1 MAQEVVDI
9 YDSDSFSEDSFDG
22 DLDEYE
28 GGRRSTPL
36 QKKEFPSSEDIRPK
50 SPSPARKQHE
60 TITVIKAEDILPPP
74 AISTSLPVHV
84 PTFISTPCKPCAMR
98 TSEAEDDHSEEEE
111 DDVSTEEDSNSEDD
125 KSETSTI
132 DALSKDPLFLVLSE
146 YLSNDKGNIVDALF
160 KINKS
165 LKQIIKLMKK

>member
-22 DLDEYE
+22 DLEYDEFE
-28 GGRRSTPL
+28 GGKSP
-36 QKKEFPSSEDIRPK
+36 KHSKFPTTEEIRPK
-50 SPSPARKQHE
+50 SPKSPKHE
-60 TITVIKAEDILPPP
+60 IITVIKAEDIQPPP
-74 AISTSLPVHV
+74 VSTTTLPVHV
-84 PTFISTPCKPCAMR
+84 IAPTPSPCQPCAVR
-98 TSEAEDDHSEEEE
+98 TTEIEDDVTTEEE
-111 DDVSTEEDSNSEDD
+111 DEDEESDD
-125 KSETSTI
+125 DTKSETSTI

-165 LKQIIKLMKK
+165 LKQIIKLMQK